1 MKYKVV
7 YTAGAKRDLR
17 NIFRYIS
24 EELLA
29 PENAAGQTDRI
40 MAAIRKLV
48 TMPNR
53 NRLYEEEPWHSR
65 GLRFFPVDNYL
76 VFYKTNDETE
86 TVYIVR
92 IMYRGREVRK
102 QLSRTEDVSENK
114 KLIWNQRFKQLVYE
128 KNRVAAFF
136 MSKRRCSVW
145 DMHVK
150 IYRKQRK

>member
-1 MKYKVV
+1 MKYKVM

-40 MAAIRKLV
+40 MAAIRKLD

-53 NRLYEEEPWHSR
+53 NRIYEEEPWHSR

-76 VFYKTNDETE
+76 VFYKMNDE

-92 IMYRGREVRK
+92 IMYRGRDVRK
-102 QLSRTEDVSENK
+102 QLSRMEDVSEN
-114 KLIWNQRFKQLVYE
+114 
-128 KNRVAAFF
+128 
-136 MSKRRCSVW
+136 
-145 DMHVK
+145 
-150 IYRKQRK
+150 